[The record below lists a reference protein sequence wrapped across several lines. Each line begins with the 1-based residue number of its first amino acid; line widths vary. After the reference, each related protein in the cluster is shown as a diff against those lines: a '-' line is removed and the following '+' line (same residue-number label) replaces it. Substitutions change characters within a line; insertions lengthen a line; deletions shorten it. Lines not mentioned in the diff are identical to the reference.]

1 VASGT
6 DRGTDRL
13 GTAKVSNSWG
23 SGRCR
28 LRRAP
33 CPGGLRALPD
43 AGSARIRRAPC
54 PGGLQ
59 ALPDAGSARTLPR
72 WAAGETPVRRGR
84 TKAPDRHF
92 GDQNARQNLGH
103 PGGVATTTECRSLG
117 KYRKTRSSTSYSL
130 QDCPLSERS
139 SPKSFRHKRLSHARS
154 GCRELSLGSRL
165 RRDSTQLHNDPNGTM
180 WRSRAMV
187 LTWKGNRVGWFID
200 HALQLVGLRGLWS
213 VRGPDLLLPGQGPV
227 FWVVSGRSFM

>member
-1 VASGT
+1 MWHRGPTGAPIGWGPRRSQIPGARAGADSGARPT
-6 DRGTDRL
+6 SVG
-13 GTAKVSNSWG
+13 
-23 SGRCR
+23 CR
-28 LRRAP
+28 RYLTP
-33 CPGGLRALPD
+33 VQ
-43 AGSARIRRAPC
+43 RAPC

-72 WAAGETPVRRGR
+72 WAAGETPVRR
-84 TKAPDRHF
+84 A
-92 GDQNARQNLGH
+92 H
-103 PGGVATTTECRSLG
+103 PGVTSD
-117 KYRKTRSSTSYSL
+117 STSYSL

>member
-1 VASGT
+1 VASGA

-72 WAAGETPVRRGR
+72 WAAGETPVRR
-84 TKAPDRHF
+84 A
-92 GDQNARQNLGH
+92 H
-103 PGGVATTTECRSLG
+103 PGVTSD
-117 KYRKTRSSTSYSL
+117 STSYSL
-130 QDCPLSERS
+130 RDCPLSERS

-200 HALQLVGLRGLWS
+200 HALQSCRVAGVLVR
-213 VRGPDLLLPGQGPV
+213 
-227 FWVVSGRSFM
+227 SGS